1 MESKRFGMSR
11 RNFVKLSGATGIL
24 SVAGLAACG
33 NSGSSSAGSSSSD
46 ASTFKLGNIAR

>member
-33 NSGSSSAGSSSSD
+33 NSG
-46 ASTFKLGNIAR
+46 FECR